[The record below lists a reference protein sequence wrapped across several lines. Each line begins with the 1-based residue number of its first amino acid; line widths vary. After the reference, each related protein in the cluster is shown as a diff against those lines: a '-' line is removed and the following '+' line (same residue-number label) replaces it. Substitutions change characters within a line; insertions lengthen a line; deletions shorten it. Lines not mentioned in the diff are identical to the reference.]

1 MEKYICD
8 RVRQFHWLLD
18 QVDEGLAY
26 MYLLDDI
33 WDFVNLVKRVYE
45 YIITMQAFF
54 SLQENYIIAD
64 TNSLWVPMLKA
75 KDI

>member
-1 MEKYICD
+1 
-8 RVRQFHWLLD
+8 
-18 QVDEGLAY
+18 

-45 YIITMQAFF
+45 YIITMQAFC